1 MPTCCSKIC
10 HDFLCVLGLV
20 STVANLRGYWLLL
33 DNFLLHDNFIFT
45 VVVLGV
51 VGFSSLT
58 LLKMLSSLHG
68 GVVMINDY
76 SRPSLFPS
84 WILTY
89 WLIKVRFLLTS
100 LEDLGAA
107 TCKLVN
113 FVDHKVQSFRS
124 PLKILQKSCRS
135 PAEDLQRSFRSPS
148 KIL

>member
-89 WLIKVRFLLTS
+89 WLIKVRYLLKM
-100 LEDLGAA
+100 LEISETL
-107 TCKLVN
+107 
-113 FVDHKVQSFRS
+113 FFRTPVKRDIAVIGTGIS
-124 PLKILQKSCRS
+124 KKKI
-135 PAEDLQRSFRSPS
+135 
-148 KIL
+148 IY